1 MSFFTQYKPR
11 KVEFRQLLT
20 VSDWTIK
27 VYTITHRASF
37 AAETILENAL
47 AQLPTWLEKS
57 KALKFPT
64 YKIAFLI
71 VHEGRDGVWTLIN
84 WWRGGEMLQSI
95 TFYTNFANPNEF
107 QALPTEGFMACVW
120 ELAVISFERVMWVE
134 YILKKADKPDFT
146 GYLQKY
152 LSKEV

>member
-1 MSFFTQYKPR
+1 MNSFTRYKPR
-11 KVEFRQLLT
+11 NVEFRQLLT
-20 VSDWTIK
+20 SNDWTIK
-27 VYTITHRASF
+27 LYTITHRASF
-37 AAETILENAL
+37 GAETFLANAL

-64 YKIAFLI
+64 YNIAFLI

-84 WWRGGEMLQSI
+84 WWIGGEMLQAT
-95 TFYTNFANPNEF
+95 TFYTSFEKPGEF
-107 QALPTEGFMACVW
+107 LLLPTEGFMACVW
-120 ELAVISFERVMWVE
+120 ELAVISFERAMWVE
-134 YILKKADKPDFT
+134 YILKKAEKPDFT

>member
-1 MSFFTQYKPR
+1 MSSFTQYKPC

-20 VSDWTIK
+20 VGDWTIK

-37 AAETILENAL
+37 AAETTLENAM
-47 AQLPTWLEKS
+47 AELPKWLEKS

-64 YKIAFLI
+64 YNLAFLI

-84 WWRGGEMLQSI
+84 WWRGGEMLQS
-95 TFYTNFANPNEF
+95 TTYYTNFEYPDEF
-107 QALPTEGFMACVW
+107 VMLPHEGFMACVW
-120 ELAVISFERVMWVE
+120 ELAVISFERAMWVE
-134 YILKKADKPDFT
+134 YVLKKADKPDFAS
-146 GYLQKY
+146 YLQKY